1 MRLRVHGQRFFDS
14 FSRLAHI
21 LTECA
26 RLQARILAEPALRA
40 ELVAEVA
47 ALEREASQ
55 LREAVVADSEEVSIP
70 PVDRGD
76 VHRLASSLQ
85 GMVALVD
92 ENVRQVHTL
101 ELGPSPEPVG
111 RLAEVLVRAA
121 RRLEVT
127 VALLIERNARGA
139 GGAEE
144 MERLGDEADAISD
157 AAVEALFAGSPEP
170 LEAEKWKDLYDAL
183 TAAMHGLRQTE
194 RMVRNVVR

>member
-1 MRLRVHGQRFFDS
+1 MRLRVHGQRFFDT

-21 LTECA
+21 VTECA
-26 RLQARILAEPALRA
+26 RLQARLLAEPAIRG

-55 LREAVVADSEEVSIP
+55 LREAVVLDIEEVSIP

-85 GMVALVD
+85 GMVALLD

-101 ELGPSPEPVG
+101 ELGPSPEAVG
-111 RLAEVLVRAA
+111 RLADVLVRAA
-121 RRLEVT
+121 RRLEIT
-127 VALLIERNARGA
+127 VALLVERDTPGA
-139 GGAEE
+139 GAADE
-144 MERLGDEADAISD
+144 MERLGEEADAISD
-157 AAVEALFAGSPEP
+157 AAVEALFAGSPDP

-183 TAAMHGLRQTE
+183 TAAMQGLRQTE